1 MALGPR
7 TSHSTDDR
15 RFVYNQRFESG
26 IPTLRAEVAEL
37 ADAQAS
43 GACGRKV
50 VEVQILSSAYH
61 LDRRGPL
68 HPAWLTP
75 LRSLFVARSAPSH
88 SVSKSEGCP
97 AEAEVAAKA
106 DVIARIHH

>member
-1 MALGPR
+1 
-7 TSHSTDDR
+7 
-15 RFVYNQRFESG
+15 
-26 IPTLRAEVAEL
+26 
-37 ADAQAS
+37 
-43 GACGRKV
+43 
-50 VEVQILSSAYH
+50 